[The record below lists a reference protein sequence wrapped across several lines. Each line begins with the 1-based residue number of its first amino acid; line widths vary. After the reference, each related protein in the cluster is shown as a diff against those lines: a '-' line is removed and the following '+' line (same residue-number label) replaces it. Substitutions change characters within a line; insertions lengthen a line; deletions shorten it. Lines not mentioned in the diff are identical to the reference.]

1 MVRICT
7 LLALVGIV
15 SPLVAQDRST
25 EVFPEKPVFDDESID
40 RRFEQTSA
48 RLVSFE
54 EEAEVSSLCNEEDGC
69 KFCDDSCPDWTFR
82 AGVITLRR
90 GDNVNPFG
98 GFPFDAEPD
107 SGIGYYVSAIHHGE
121 TFDLEGVFF
130 GVGDMDAHISIPM
143 LADASFDSEI
153 YSYEFNIK
161 RALSHNFS
169 VLAGFRVLDI
179 DSRTTLGIP
188 MLGTILG
195 DVDNDLYGAQIGAE
209 AVLLRTQRFRFDAIW
224 KAGIYH
230 NEIEVEASGGFIP
243 GVVQIST
250 GENAYSTDLWLSMA
264 YQLND
269 SAALRWGYQILW
281 VDNIADSL
289 PFFGPGDLGNESA
302 LYHGLHAMLEFTR

>member
-1 MVRICT
+1 MVRICM

-15 SPLVAQDRST
+15 SPLVAQERST

-40 RRFEQTSA
+40 SRFSQPSA
-48 RLVSFE
+48 LLVSFE
-54 EEAEVSSLCNEEDGC
+54 NESELSSDYNEEAGVV
-69 KFCDDSCPDWTFR
+69 FCDDFCPDWTFR

-98 GFPFDAEPD
+98 AFPINAEPD
-107 SGIGYYVSAIHHGE
+107 SGIGYYLSAIHHGE

-130 GVGDMDAHISIPM
+130 GVGDMDAHITVPM
-143 LADASFDSEI
+143 MANLSYDSDI

-161 RALSHNFS
+161 RALSHNFT

-179 DSRTTLGIP
+179 DSRTRFGIP
-188 MLGTILG
+188 MVGTILG

-230 NEIEVEASGGFIP
+230 NEIEAEVSGGPIP
-243 GVVQIST
+243 GVVQFST

-281 VDNIADSL
+281 VDNIADRL
-289 PFFGPGDLGNESA
+289 PIFVAADLGNESA

>member
-1 MVRICT
+1 MVRLCT
-7 LLALVGIV
+7 LFVLAGIV
-15 SPLVAQDRST
+15 SPLVAQERST
-25 EVFPEKPVFDDESID
+25 EVFPEKPVFNDESID
-40 RRFEQTSA
+40 GRFEQSSA
-48 RLVSFE
+48 RLVSFV
-54 EEAEVSSLCNEEDGC
+54 EEAEVSSLCNEESGVI
-69 KFCDDSCPDWTFR
+69 FCDDFCPDWTFR

-98 GFPFDAEPD
+98 GFLVDAEPD
-107 SGIGYYVSAIHHGE
+107 SGIGYYVNAVHHGE

-130 GVGDMDAHISIPM
+130 GVGDMDSHISIPM
-143 LADASFDSEI
+143 LANLSYDSEI

-169 VLAGFRVLDI
+169 VLAGFRFLDI
-179 DSRTTLGIP
+179 DSRTTFSIP
-188 MLGTILG
+188 MVATIHG
-195 DVDNDLYGAQIGAE
+195 DVDNDLYGAQVGAE

-230 NEIEVEASGGFIP
+230 NEIEAEASGGPIP
-243 GVVQIST
+243 GGVVIST

-269 SAALRWGYQILW
+269 SAAFRWGYQILW

-289 PFFGPGDLGNESA
+289 FFGPGGDLGSDSA